1 MRKLKSRKLL
11 KNVTALQ
18 RAKLRL
24 YLKGIPQ
31 HILVIT
37 NLAITAW
44 ITGKYI
50 EAICFAI
57 SFCVLRFRVINI
69 LHCNTTLKCMLLT
82 NGIVF
87 VFIPI
92 TIPLTNSLFGGLI
105 AGFAVNYFADLIAS
119 NFFRQ
124 KEKLEL
130 DALKSEKH
138 SRNVYSMGEQELR
151 AYCKSYNL
159 DFIDEEIA
167 VQRLIHH
174 LKGKDLYD
182 KIGYSKPQM
191 IRREKAI
198 ESKLNIKLK
207 DR

>member
-1 MRKLKSRKLL
+1 MKLPLRVKIRIHLR
-11 KNVTALQ
+11 AL
-18 RAKLRL
+18 
-24 YLKGIPQ
+24 PQ
-31 HILVIT
+31 YILVLI

-50 EAICFAI
+50 EAVCFAV
-57 SFCVLRFRVINI
+57 SFCALRYCFVNI
-69 LHCNTTLKCMLLT
+69 LHCTTFKCVLLT

-92 TIPLTNSLFGGLI
+92 TIPLTNSLFGGLL
-105 AGFAVNYFADLIAS
+105 AGFVVNYGANLIAS
-119 NFFRQ
+119 SIFREREKSELEILR
-124 KEKLEL
+124 KEKHDRDIYRL
-130 DALKSEKH
+130 DEADLRKH
-138 SRNVYSMGEQELR
+138 CRSYS
-151 AYCKSYNL
+151 L
-159 DFIDEEIA
+159 DLIDEEIV

-174 LKGKDLYD
+174 LKGKALYER
-182 KIGYSKPQM
+182 IGYSKPQM